1 MIWKTAK
8 TATLPIPWIP
18 ERTVPRTAA
27 GTTWTIP
34 AETAP
39 RILAEILIRTRL
51 RTPAEIPARTKRRTP
66 AGTIWTTAA
75 EIKNGF
81 CSHMQ

>member
-1 MIWKTAK
+1 MIWKKAK
-8 TATLPIPWIP
+8 TATLPSLWIP
-18 ERTVPRTAA
+18 ERIVPR
-27 GTTWTIP
+27 TTWTIP

-39 RILAEILIRTRL
+39 RIPAEILIRTRL